1 MKYKPPVDYNID
13 KTTLLMV
20 KMLGFTSLDIL
31 HLLIDVKL
39 TQSATLSKVMLNCSN
54 FFNWPSTT
62 SGWADIRGHDQ
73 YVLIAVSK

>member
-20 KMLGFTSLDIL
+20 KMLGFTSLDIF

-54 FFNWPSTT
+54 F
-62 SGWADIRGHDQ
+62 
-73 YVLIAVSK
+73 